1 MKKAIFLTTILSFS
15 SLAYDG
21 VELNKEGL
29 DKGNVSGLEIDYKSC
44 TVYQGKNELK
54 GEVIYCN
61 QADNLTVMYPSENCN
76 TIANYQLFSGESYLT
91 QFRFACEAYIRAGVS
106 ASILDRID

>member
-1 MKKAIFLTTILSFS
+1 MKKAIFLTTILSFPL
-15 SLAYDG
+15 LAYDG

-29 DKGNVSGLEIDYKSC
+29 DKGNVSGLRIDYMSC
-44 TVYQGKNELK
+44 TVYQGTNELK

-61 QADNLTVMYPSENCN
+61 QVDNLTVMYPSESCN